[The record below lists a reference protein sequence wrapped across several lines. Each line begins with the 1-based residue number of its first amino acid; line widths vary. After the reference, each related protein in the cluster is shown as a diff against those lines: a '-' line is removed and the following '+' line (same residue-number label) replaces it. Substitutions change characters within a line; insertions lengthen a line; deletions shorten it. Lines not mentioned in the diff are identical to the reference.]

1 MPVLEGVAV
10 GAAIGGLNGLA
21 GWLTIRGT
29 FDREFRTFMIVFMGG
44 MLLRLLFVAAV
55 TFAILALTE
64 VHRFGYVGGLIAAVI
79 AAQVIEV
86 TALVKRSRKRGDA
99 QGPESRDAAPDSGS

>member
-1 MPVLEGVAV
+1 MPLIEGAAV
-10 GAAIGGLNGLA
+10 GAAIGGLNGLV

-44 MLLRLLFVAAV
+44 MLLRLLLVAAV
-55 TFAILALTE
+55 TFVILAFTE

-86 TALVKRSRKRGDA
+86 TALLKRSRKQGDA
-99 QGPESRDAAPDSGS
+99 QGQGSREATPDSGL